1 MSRRALVS
9 CLLICLVV
17 SLMLSWSA
25 VASAEK
31 VKLTFMSHTYKPWN
45 DALQEQ
51 VNRYM
56 QLNPHVE
63 IEYIIVPGED
73 LWTRLAVMLE
83 AGTGPDIMGVYY
95 PTIVALVNA
104 GRLDPAPDF
113 VVKDIEEN
121 FLPFA
126 IEGSK
131 VHGTVY
137 GYIQHIG
144 IQLPIIN
151 VDMWNDFGLEPPDT
165 WEEFVETIKKMDVYK
180 NGRLE
185 TAGAQ
190 FDHWT
195 IDTLIGWSTLL
206 WANGGRYLTEDMKEA
221 AFNSPEGLKATQMYL
236 DLTHPEL
243 GEDAF
248 ILELAATSYNG
259 PWARSHYRDVAPYL
273 NYKAL
278 PPLKGADGEPIAM
291 AYSWLWCVNAGIS
304 EEKKLE
310 AWKFLQWLTS
320 AEEYLWMALEA
331 GFVPIRKDN
340 AEDPRVK
347 NDEWLSTFAYALN
360 YGRKYPEHPNWPEIQ
375 EAIYKQL
382 QRVFVREISAEEG
395 LRLAEQDVNRILGN

>member
-1 MSRRALVS
+1 
-9 CLLICLVV
+9 
-17 SLMLSWSA
+17 
-25 VASAEK
+25 
-31 VKLTFMSHTYKPWN
+31 
-45 DALQEQ
+45 
-51 VNRYM
+51 
-56 QLNPHVE
+56 
-63 IEYIIVPGED
+63 
-73 LWTRLAVMLE
+73 
-83 AGTGPDIMGVYY
+83 
-95 PTIVALVNA
+95 
-104 GRLDPAPDF
+104 
-113 VVKDIEEN
+113 
-121 FLPFA
+121 
-126 IEGSK
+126 
-131 VHGTVY
+131 
-137 GYIQHIG
+137 
-144 IQLPIIN
+144 
-151 VDMWNDFGLEPPDT
+151 MWNDFGLEPPDT